1 MKKLIFLLSAL
12 LISLAALSQGIEFH
26 KESYAEVLKMAKKQK
41 KLVFI
46 DIYTSWCGPCKH
58 MSKNIF
64 PQAKAGEF
72 YNSHFLNLK
81 LDAEKSEDGKMVAKM
96 FEVSAYPT
104 FLFIDG
110 NGELVYRFLGGRD
123 VNMFVQEGK
132 KALEAYAAYPELK
145 KCERKYEKGVRDK
158 KFLDQYIVLKDK
170 SGLDFSDLL
179 LDYYK
184 FVDDSELLDS
194 VNIARI
200 AKMTLFDSKLAN
212 RYVDAACKE
221 AANPTKSK
229 KATKEINKAICSFLS
244 ACLKTTA
251 MADQEKS
258 FDEVLVLKDR
268 LFVAIKA
275 KDSATSASMGGGTI
289 YLPSNLSRLDYYAS
303 TKKVDKFNQ
312 TLVDY
317 LVELEKKYE
326 ATYQDKIEMRK
337 AMDEQLKAAKE
348 KGDQKEYESV
358 KQMRAMMFAFSGID
372 DYYTSTSMVENV
384 EKYEEFYTGEKN
396 DVYKDK
402 VANWYVF
409 LHKLS
414 PSVKTAVIV
423 ADHLIGLDRKDLA
436 VEVLTYA
443 LEEGKEGV
451 GVEEADIKNCQLK
464 LDELKK

>member
-1 MKKLIFLLSAL
+1 
-12 LISLAALSQGIEFH
+12 
-26 KESYAEVLKMAKKQK
+26 
-41 KLVFI
+41 
-46 DIYTSWCGPCKH
+46 
-58 MSKNIF
+58 
-64 PQAKAGEF
+64 
-72 YNSHFLNLK
+72 
-81 LDAEKSEDGKMVAKM
+81 
-96 FEVSAYPT
+96 
-104 FLFIDG
+104 
-110 NGELVYRFLGGRD
+110 
-123 VNMFVQEGK
+123 
-132 KALEAYAAYPELK
+132 
-145 KCERKYEKGVRDK
+145 
-158 KFLDQYIVLKDK
+158 
-170 SGLDFSDLL
+170 
-179 LDYYK
+179 
-184 FVDDSELLDS
+184 
-194 VNIARI
+194 
-200 AKMTLFDSKLAN
+200 
-212 RYVDAACKE
+212 
-221 AANPTKSK
+221 
-229 KATKEINKAICSFLS
+229 
-244 ACLKTTA
+244 

-268 LFVAIKA
+268 LFAAIKA

-396 DVYKDK
+396 DAYKDK